1 MTSKEIEIIAPTDA
15 STNAWLKL
23 IALQLS
29 ILIEALAS
37 ETLQVQ
43 QIPEKRGPGRPRK
56 VA

>member
-1 MTSKEIEIIAPTDA
+1 MTSKEIQIIAPTDT

-29 ILIEALAS
+29 ILIESLAA
-37 ETLQVQ
+37 EVPPVQ
-43 QIPEKRGPGRPRK
+43 PLPEKRGPGRPRK